1 MKKIKT
7 VLLTCLF
14 TATFI
19 SCKKT
24 STTTSPASSA
34 TNPNST
40 ISPSSATSYYGIF
53 SSGKSQSVLGGI
65 LQSPTYFSDVYFA
78 SAPVVF
84 NDWSKAVTV
93 DSVKANGRQL
103 KYISSYYD
111 YEDTTGLTINFPI
124 TWHIAG
130 NNGIP
135 NFTYTDNALPTYTG
149 YSSMP
154 DTVDHATGF
163 SFGLT
168 GVSSVDGIS
177 VAVDDG

>member
-53 SSGKSQSVLGGI
+53 SSGKSQSALGGI

-78 SAPVVF
+78 LPLWFS
-84 NDWSKAVTV
+84 TIG
-93 DSVKANGRQL
+93 VKRLQL
-103 KYISSYYD
+103 ILLKQT
-111 YEDTTGLTINFPI
+111 EDN
-124 TWHIAG
+124 
-130 NNGIP
+130 
-135 NFTYTDNALPTYTG
+135 
-149 YSSMP
+149 
-154 DTVDHATGF
+154 
-163 SFGLT
+163 
-168 GVSSVDGIS
+168 
-177 VAVDDG
+177 